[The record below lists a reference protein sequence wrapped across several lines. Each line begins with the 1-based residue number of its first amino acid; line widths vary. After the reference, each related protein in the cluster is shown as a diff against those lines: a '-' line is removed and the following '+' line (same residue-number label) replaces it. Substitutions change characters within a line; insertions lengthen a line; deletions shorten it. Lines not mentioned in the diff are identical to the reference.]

1 MIPCKTLLAQLAEG
15 AHDERLKH
23 IYCCDG
29 DGLPPVRARACSVL
43 EGFQRT
49 FGRPE
54 DTPVGLFSGPGR
66 TELGGNHTD
75 HQHGRVLAASVNLD
89 ALACAAPNGTA
100 VIRILSEGYPMLEV
114 TLSDLIPDERERD
127 SSAALV
133 RGVAAKISSLGYTVG
148 GFDAYVSS
156 NVLGGSGL
164 SSSAAY
170 EVMVGVIIS
179 HLFCHDALS
188 AVQLAQIGQYAENVY
203 FGKPCGLMDQ
213 MASAVGSAVAIDF
226 ADIENPKV
234 HKVDYDFTKSGHA
247 LCIIDTGADH
257 ADLTDEYAAIP
268 FEMGAVAAFFGKT
281 VLRDVPEREFR
292 ASIPQL
298 RGKVGDRAVL
308 RAIHFFAEDKR
319 EAGEADALDAGDFAR
334 FLRIAEQSGHSS
346 YMYLQNIYCAL
357 HPKEQA
363 VAIALAAAEDALA
376 GEGMC
381 RVHGGGFA
389 GTIQAFVPLARLDA
403 FRERMEETL
412 GKGRCMVLSIRP
424 EGGVV
429 LVD

>member
-1 MIPCKTLLAQLAEG
+1 MRRGELLQELSSGGLRGRLSQVYGAGAAE
-15 AHDERLKH
+15 AAVRLRE
-23 IYCCDG
+23 
-29 DGLPPVRARACSVL
+29 LVL
-43 EGFQRT
+43 EYAGT
-49 FGRPE
+49 FPCDE
-54 DTPVGLFSGPGR
+54 SADTWLFSTPGR

-319 EAGEADALDAGDFAR
+319 AAGEADALDAGDFAR